1 MECGLAVDPGLTF
14 KWLKESIKDIYN
26 DSECEEIIVKIE
38 QILTKDKK
46 LLKFNYETKV
56 SDETKFLAKESITS
70 YSC

>member
-1 MECGLAVDPGLTF
+1 MAVDPGLTF

>member
-1 MECGLAVDPGLTF
+1 MAVDPGLTF

-46 LLKFNYETKV
+46 LLNINYETPV
-56 SDETKFLAKESITS
+56 SDETKFLAKEAITS